1 MSMTAAQALRRLEAL
16 RREFGAGCSA
26 RKRLL
31 LHRLAR
37 ARLGTAGSVLRLH
50 DQLCF
55 MRAFP
60 DDRRVLAQVNRMLS
74 GFAQRADLQRHRR
87 ALADTGIAG
96 TPIHYRFYWT
106 TARRLATRWPSQLE
120 VDWAALDEPDRLAGA
135 LPLLVTAVEAAW
147 LRGRNPPLRAAVA
160 RLAGRRSASGSFL
173 VRRFE
178 AYPGDDASREAF
190 FDALDTPF
198 VLQPGADTPSRTLA
212 RHAHSPVAFVRQP
225 LRRDRP
231 DLRAELLRP
240 PLSLRHAGR
249 AEGARLIEL
258 ALGALVTRSRDID
271 GITYGNADDVWV
283 VDDGDGLQWAFIGIE
298 PGRRQVL
305 RASHGFL
312 TLRSGVPIG
321 YGQFDTLFRSA
332 DVSFNTFDTFRGAST
347 AWIFVRLLAAARAL
361 LGARAFTLDGYQ
373 LGHHNDEAIAS
384 GAWWF
389 YYRLGFRP
397 RDTAIRRLA
406 ARELQRMAADTGYRS
421 SPATLRRLAAG
432 TLYFETDGVRAPL
445 WPRVAD
451 IGAVAA
457 DRLAAMGGADREA
470 AVAACAKLA
479 MKRLGIEY
487 PASRN
492 GLTGRRSDI
501 AAAWQRWAPVVV
513 QLPLAGW
520 SVRERRALAA
530 VIGAKGGRSERDFLR
545 LFDEH
550 PRVAAALRAL
560 CRA

>member
-1 MSMTAAQALRRLEAL
+1 VTAAQALRRLEAL
-16 RREFGAGCSA
+16 RGEFGAGCSA

-50 DQLCF
+50 ELLCF

-60 DDRRVLAQVNRMLS
+60 DDRRVLALVNRMLA
-74 GFAQRADLQRHRR
+74 GFARRADLQRHRY

-96 TPIHYRFYWT
+96 TRIHYRFYWT
-106 TARRLATRWPSQLE
+106 TARRLAARWPSQLE
-120 VDWAALDEPDRLAGA
+120 VDWEALDEPSGLAGA
-135 LPLLVTAVEAAW
+135 LPLLVTPIEAAW
-147 LRGRNPPLRAAVA
+147 LRGRNPALRAALA
-160 RLAGRRSASGSFL
+160 RLAGKRIASGTFI

-178 AYPGDDASREAF
+178 AGPGDDASHEAF

-212 RHAHSPVAFVRQP
+212 RHARSPVAFVRQP

-240 PLSLRHAGR
+240 PHSLRRAGR
-249 AEGARLIEL
+249 AEGTALIEL
-258 ALGALVTRSRDID
+258 ALGALVTRGRDID
-271 GITYGNADDVWV
+271 GITYGNPDDVWV
-283 VDDGDGLQWAFIGIE
+283 VDDGAGLQWAFIGIV
-298 PGRRQVL
+298 PARRQVL
-305 RASHGFL
+305 RASHGFV

-361 LGARAFTLDGYQ
+361 LGACAFTLDGYQ
-373 LGHHNDEAIAS
+373 LGHENDEAIAS

-389 YYRLGFRP
+389 YYKLGFRP
-397 RDTAIRRLA
+397 RDAALRRLV

-421 SPATLRRLAAG
+421 SPTTLRRLAAG
-432 TLYFETDGVRAPL
+432 TLYFESEGVRAPL
-445 WPRVAD
+445 WPRLVD
-451 IGAVAA
+451 IGSAAA
-457 DRLAAMGGADREA
+457 DRLAAQGGADREA
-470 AVAACAKLA
+470 AVAACVQLA
-479 MKRLGIEY
+479 MQRLGVGSR
-487 PASRN
+487 AS
-492 GLTGRRSDI
+492 LTGPAGRGG
-501 AAAWQRWAPVVV
+501 AVATAWQRWAPVVA

-520 SVRERRALAA
+520 NARERRALAA
-530 VIGAKGGRSERDFLR
+530 IITAKGGRSERDFLR
-545 LFDEH
+545 LFDAH
-550 PRVAAALRAL
+550 PRVAAALRGL
-560 CRA
+560 CCA